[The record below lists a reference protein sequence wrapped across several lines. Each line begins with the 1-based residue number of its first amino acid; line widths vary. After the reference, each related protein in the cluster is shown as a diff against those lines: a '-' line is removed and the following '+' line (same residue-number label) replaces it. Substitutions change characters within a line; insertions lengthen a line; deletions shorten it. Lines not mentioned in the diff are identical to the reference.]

1 MRIAVRFRY
10 YKAVTPSMEIV
21 DLTDQQWREFLLLE
35 DAVKRHDYMI
45 KFLGEKQINTKELW
59 WIPLDEGMEIK
70 VKKQRTPK
78 ENLSMPS
85 KEQIEQFRRDYQA
98 ELVRLNDDEES
109 GHPLTQTELRDALD
123 RMSDNTAIYYIQHGI
138 PAKSVAYT
146 EVYYV

>member
-21 DLTDQQWREFLLLE
+21 DLTDQQWREFFLLE
-35 DAVKRHDYMI
+35 DATKRKDYMMNLVGKDKI
-45 KFLGEKQINTKELW
+45 DVKELW